1 MLPLESTEE
10 APTAKSPQS
19 KKMLGLAVRVP
30 LPLSVLSLSTALEV
44 RRGQAVTKILLR
56 EAGVPT
62 PEFRVVARPDDDLG
76 DLHYPLIVKP
86 RHESTSYGLRLV
98 HDRKGLSE
106 AVGMVVAFDGGIRR

>member
-1 MLPLESTEE
+1 M
-10 APTAKSPQS
+10 
-19 KKMLGLAVRVP
+19 
-30 LPLSVLSLSTALEV
+30 
-44 RRGQAVTKILLR
+44 
-56 EAGVPT
+56 
-62 PEFRVVARPDDDLG
+62 ARPDDDLG